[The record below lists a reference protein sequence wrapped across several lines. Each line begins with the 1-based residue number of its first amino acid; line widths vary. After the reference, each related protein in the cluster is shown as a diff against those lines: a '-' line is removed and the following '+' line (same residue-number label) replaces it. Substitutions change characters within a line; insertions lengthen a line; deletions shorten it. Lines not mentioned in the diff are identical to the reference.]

1 MEKKYILALDQ
12 GTTSSRAIVFNK
24 QGEIMGSA
32 QQEFPQ
38 IYPHTGWVEHDPI
51 EILGSQVGVVSEAL
65 IRACTNADEI
75 AAIGITN
82 KRETTIIWDKKTGK
96 PIYNA
101 IVWQCRRTACYC
113 DELKEKGYADMIYQ
127 KTGLVLDAYF
137 SATKIK
143 WILENVEGAKEKAL
157 NGELAFGT
165 IDTYLIWHLTKE
177 HVHATDYTN
186 ASRTMLFNIHT
197 LSWDKELLDL
207 FGIPE
212 SMLPKVYPSSHLYGY
227 TDEVKLGARIPI
239 CGVVGDQQAALFG
252 QLCVNKGDIKN
263 TYGTGCFML
272 MNTGDEAITS
282 KHGLVTTLAAG
293 LDNRPSYVLEGSV
306 FVGGAIVQWLRDEMR
321 LIKSA
326 SETEKYATSVDSS
339 YGVYIVPAFVGLG
352 APHWDPL
359 VRGTIT
365 GLTRGTKK
373 EHFIRASLEAIAY
386 QVYDIYT
393 AMQNDLGVEVKTLN
407 VDGGASQNN
416 FLLQFQSDIL
426 LANVVR
432 PKVVEVTAL
441 GASYLAGLCVGY
453 WKDIED
459 IRNNKVIER
468 VFIPSMD
475 LEKRKRRITGWETA
489 VAMARYKPE
498 IE

>member
-24 QGEIMGSA
+24 QGEIMGNV

-51 EILGSQVGVVSEAL
+51 EILGSQVGVISEAL
-65 IRACTNADEI
+65 IRAKTTADEI
-75 AAIGITN
+75 ACIGITN
-82 KRETTIIWDKKTGK
+82 QRETTIVWDRKTGF

-101 IVWQCRRTACYC
+101 IVWQCRRTAPYC
-113 DELKEKGYADMIYQ
+113 EELKEKGYADMIYN

-143 WILENVEGAKEKAL
+143 WILDNVPGAREKAER
-157 NGELAFGT
+157 GELAFGT
-165 IDTYLIWHLTKE
+165 IDTFLVWNLTRE

-197 LSWDKELLDL
+197 LQWDEELLEL
-207 FGIPE
+207 FGIPK
-212 SMLPKVYPSSHLYGY
+212 SMLPEVYPSSHLYGY
-227 TDEVKLGARIPI
+227 SDEIKLGARIPI
-239 CGVVGDQQAALFG
+239 CGIVGDQQAALFG
-252 QLCVNKGDIKN
+252 QLCTEKGDVKN

-272 MNTGDEAITS
+272 MNTGDKAIKS
-282 KHGLVTTLAAG
+282 SQGLVTTLAASV
-293 LDNRPSYVLEGSV
+293 DNKPSYVLEGSV

-326 SETEKYATSVDSS
+326 SETERYATAVDSAN
-339 YGVYIVPAFVGLG
+339 GVYIVPAFVGLG
-352 APHWDPL
+352 APHWDPQ
-359 VRGTIT
+359 VRGTVT
-365 GLTRGTKK
+365 GITRGTKK
-373 EHFIRASLEAIAY
+373 EHFIRAALEAIAY
-386 QVYDIYT
+386 QVYDIYK
-393 AMQNDLGVEVKTLN
+393 AMEKDLGIELKSLN

-426 LANVVR
+426 NAQVIR

-441 GASYLAGLCVGY
+441 GAAYLAGLCVGY
-453 WKDIED
+453 YKDIED

-468 VFIPSMD
+468 VFNPNFD
-475 LEKRKRRITGWETA
+475 EAKRERRIKGWETA
-489 VAMARYKPE
+489 VAMARYKPNN
-498 IE
+498 

>member
-65 IRACTNADEI
+65 IRAQTTADEI

-82 KRETTIIWDKKTGK
+82 QRETTIVWDKVTGF

-101 IVWQCRRTACYC
+101 IVWQCRRTAPYC
-113 DELKEKGYADMIYQ
+113 DELKAKGYADMIYD

-143 WILENVEGAKEKAL
+143 WILDNVPGAKEKAQK
-157 NGELAFGT
+157 GELAFGT
-165 IDTYLIWHLTKE
+165 IDTFLIWNLTKE

-197 LSWDKELLDL
+197 LEWDQELLDL
-207 FGIPE
+207 FDIPR
-212 SMLPKVYPSSHLYGY
+212 SMLPEVYPSSHLYGY
-227 TDEVKLGARIPI
+227 SDELKFGARIPI

-272 MNTGDEAITS
+272 MNTGDVALKS
-282 KHGLVTTLAAG
+282 KHGLVTTLAAS
-293 LDNRPSYVLEGSV
+293 LDNKPNYVLEGSV

-321 LIKSA
+321 MIRSA

-339 YGVYIVPAFVGLG
+339 NGIYIVPAFVGLG
-352 APHWDPL
+352 APHWDSQ
-359 VRGTIT
+359 VRGTVS

-393 AMQNDLGVEVKTLN
+393 AMQNDLGVELKTLN

-416 FLLQFQSDIL
+416 FMLQFQSDIL
-426 LANVVR
+426 LAEVIR

-441 GASYLAGLCVGY
+441 GASYLAGLQVGY
-453 WKDIED
+453 WKDIDD

-468 VFIPSMD
+468 VFVPSMD
-475 LEKRKRRITGWETA
+475 LEKRERRITGWERA
-489 VAMARYKPE
+489 VAQARYKPE
-498 IE
+498 

>member
-24 QGEIMGSA
+24 QGEIMGNV

-51 EILGSQVGVVSEAL
+51 EILGSQVGVISEAL
-65 IRACTNADEI
+65 IRAQTNADEI
-75 AAIGITN
+75 ACIGITN
-82 KRETTIIWDKKTGK
+82 QRETTIVWDKKTGF

-101 IVWQCRRTACYC
+101 IVWQCRRTASYC
-113 DELKEKGYADMIYQ
+113 EDLKEKGYADMIYN

-143 WILENVEGAKEKAL
+143 WILDNVPGAREKAER
-157 NGELAFGT
+157 GELAFGT
-165 IDTYLIWHLTKE
+165 IDTFLVWNLTRE

-197 LSWDKELLDL
+197 LEWDDELLEL
-207 FGIPE
+207 FDIPK
-212 SMLPKVYPSSHLYGY
+212 SMLPEVHPSSYLYGY
-227 TDEVKLGARIPI
+227 SDEIKLGARIPI
-239 CGVVGDQQAALFG
+239 CGIVGDQQASLFG
-252 QLCVNKGDIKN
+252 QLCVNKGDVKN

-272 MNTGDEAITS
+272 TNTGDKAIKS
-282 KHGLVTTLAAG
+282 NHGLVTTLAASV
-293 LDNRPSYVLEGSV
+293 DNKPSYVLEGSV

-321 LIKSA
+321 LVKKA
-326 SETEKYATSVDSS
+326 SDTEKYATEVDSAN
-339 YGVYIVPAFVGLG
+339 GVYIVPAFVGLG
-352 APHWDPL
+352 APHWDSQ

-365 GLTRGTKK
+365 GVTRGTKK
-373 EHFIRASLEAIAY
+373 EHFIRATLEAIAY
-386 QVYDIYT
+386 QVYDIYK
-393 AMQNDLGVEVKTLN
+393 AMENDLGVELKSLN

-426 LANVVR
+426 NAQVIR

-441 GASYLAGLCVGY
+441 GAAYLAGLCVGY
-453 WKDIED
+453 YKDIDD

-468 VFIPSMD
+468 VFDPNFD
-475 LEKRKRRITGWETA
+475 EEKRERRIRGWKTA

-498 IE
+498 I